1 MRKEIHLE
9 HSSLKYP
16 LPELFV
22 QELSEELAFMNEY
35 PSGGSYQTLSAKLAE
50 YTGITPDCI
59 LPANGSDEVIESITR
74 AFGKKLILIPIPTF
88 SQYEVSAER
97 NGMNKK
103 FISCLERHNYRLDY
117 CEEDLKKASLVWICN
132 PNNPT
137 GSSLPREEIKRV
149 LDISSGIV
157 AVDECN
163 YEYLGE
169 SVVDL
174 IEQYPNLVI
183 SRSFSKN
190 FGLAGFRLGF
200 AVSSSKN
207 IFEISR
213 YGQQF
218 RVNKMAEMAG
228 IKVLKYLD
236 YFQNIW
242 QEIARTRDFF
252 IAGLKDLNI
261 IVLPSKA
268 NFVLVDFTT
277 EEKARKIWHFLRE
290 EKVFVVAGWEQEFSG
305 LDNQYIRFTIGNREE
320 MSLVLELLKRF
331 SGNTS

>member
-200 AVSSSKN
+200 AVSSNKN

-252 IAGLKDLNI
+252 IDGLKDLNI

>member
-1 MRKEIHLE
+1 
-9 HSSLKYP
+9 
-16 LPELFV
+16 
-22 QELSEELAFMNEY
+22 
-35 PSGGSYQTLSAKLAE
+35 
-50 YTGITPDCI
+50 
-59 LPANGSDEVIESITR
+59 
-74 AFGKKLILIPIPTF
+74 
-88 SQYEVSAER
+88 
-97 NGMNKK
+97 
-103 FISCLERHNYRLDY
+103 
-117 CEEDLKKASLVWICN
+117 
-132 PNNPT
+132 
-137 GSSLPREEIKRV
+137 
-149 LDISSGIV
+149 
-157 AVDECN
+157 
-163 YEYLGE
+163 
-169 SVVDL
+169 
-174 IEQYPNLVI
+174 
-183 SRSFSKN
+183 
-190 FGLAGFRLGF
+190 
-200 AVSSSKN
+200 
-207 IFEISR
+207 
-213 YGQQF
+213 
-218 RVNKMAEMAG
+218 MAG